1 MEFHHLVL
9 KNESLNRLVQKL
21 SGGLEGNIVA
31 CSLKSTEKLVL
42 LCVLK
47 TLEKIVFKKN
57 RKCFF

>member
-9 KNESLNRLVQKL
+9 KNESLNRLVEKL
-21 SGGLEGNIVA
+21 SGRLEGNTVA

-47 TLEKIVFKKN
+47 TLEKIVFKKT
-57 RKCFF
+57 